1 MAIARYVASSTL
13 SRIRALALLSISQS
27 QLYTLLSVTR
37 QQQQNPN
44 LPPNFSLIRHIS
56 TSTSLSIRHNT
67 RAEVKT
73 ELESNDNFNLNP
85 NLRTKTRTP
94 MEKQFETW
102 VDKLKPKF
110 TPDDVNEAL
119 KSQSDPDLALD
130 IFRWSALQRNY
141 KHNHITYLT
150 MIQIVA
156 SGKQFKHTETLIDE
170 VLAGACAVNL
180 PLYNYMIQYCCSRK
194 PLFNRAFDVYKKLL
208 NSKECKPSLETFT
221 MLLNTILRR
230 FSKLNVSYVYL
241 HAVRS
246 LLKQMKISG
255 VIPDTVALNYIIKAY
270 SMCLDMDEA
279 IKVYQEMGLYGC
291 EPNEYTYSYLAKG
304 LCEKGRVSEGVDYYK
319 EMREKKGLV
328 PTSST
333 YMILICS
340 LSMERRYEEAT
351 EIMFDMLKNSMV
363 PDLLTYK
370 TLLEGICRE
379 GKEDEAFELLE
390 EVRKKQGSMGDRT
403 YKNILNGLHFVSQE

>member
-1 MAIARYVASSTL
+1 M
-13 SRIRALALLSISQS
+13 RALTLVSISQS
-27 QLYTLLSVTR
+27 QLYTSLSATK
-37 QQQQNPN
+37 QQHQQQNPN
-44 LPPNFSLIRHIS
+44 ILPPNFAFIRPIF

-73 ELESNDNFNLNP
+73 ELDPNETFNFNP

-102 VDKLKPKF
+102 VDKLKPGF
-110 TPDDVNEAL
+110 TPDEVNEAL

-156 SGKQFKHTETLIDE
+156 SGKQLKHTETLIDE
-170 VLAGACAVNL
+170 VIAGACAVNL

-194 PLFNRAFDVYKKLL
+194 PLFGRAFDVYKKLL

-221 MLLNTILRR
+221 MLLNAILRKFNR
-230 FSKLNVSYVYL
+230 LNVSFVYL

-270 SMCLDMDEA
+270 SMCLEMDEA

-291 EPNEYTYSYLAKG
+291 QPNEYTYSYIAKG
-304 LCEKGRVSEGVDYYK
+304 LCEKGRVSEGVGYYK
-319 EMREKKGLV
+319 EMREIKGLV

-333 YMILICS
+333 YMILVCS

-351 EIMFDMLKNSMV
+351 EVMFDMLKNSMV

-390 EVRKKQGSMGDRT
+390 EVRKKQGAMGDRT
-403 YKNILNGLHFVSQE
+403 YKNILNGLHFASQE

>member
-13 SRIRALALLSISQS
+13 SRTRALALLSISQS
-27 QLYTLLSVTR
+27 QLYTLLSVT
-37 QQQQNPN
+37 QQQNPN
-44 LPPNFSLIRHIS
+44 LPGNFSLIRHIS

-73 ELESNDNFNLNP
+73 ELDSNESFNYNP

-102 VDKLKPKF
+102 IDKLKPGF
-110 TPDDVNEAL
+110 TPDEVNEAL

-221 MLLNTILRR
+221 MLLNAILRR
-230 FSKLNVSYVYL
+230 FNKLNVSYVYL

-255 VIPDTVALNYIIKAY
+255 VVPDTVALNYIIKAY

-304 LCEKGRVSEGVDYYK
+304 LCEKGRVSEGVGYYK

-370 TLLEGICRE
+370 TLLEGLCRE

-390 EVRKKQGSMGDRT
+390 EVRKKQGAMGDRT